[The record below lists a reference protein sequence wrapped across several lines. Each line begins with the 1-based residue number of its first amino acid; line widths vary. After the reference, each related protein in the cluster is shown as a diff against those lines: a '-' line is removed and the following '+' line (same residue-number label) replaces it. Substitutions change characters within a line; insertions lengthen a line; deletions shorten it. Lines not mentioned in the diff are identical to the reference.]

1 MASPLRAETKHGKQH
16 TSSLFAGSGITAS
29 TRASV
34 HLHQLPF
41 VEVAGSLCKR
51 SSSMEADAK
60 YGKLNFVL
68 VSFCLIF
75 FRSEEARTSMAND
88 RITMFSLKGTMHDQ
102 QACITS
108 RLLYLPTNQ
117 VI

>member
-1 MASPLRAETKHGKQH
+1 
-16 TSSLFAGSGITAS
+16 
-29 TRASV
+29 
-34 HLHQLPF
+34 
-41 VEVAGSLCKR
+41 
-51 SSSMEADAK
+51 MEADAK

-108 RLLYLPTNQ
+108 RLLYLPHKPGDMIVRDVHREKDLLNSGFQSCIKTATYP
-117 VI
+117 VDAAP